1 MKDMV
6 KVSGLRKRYGAHLAL
21 DEVSFTVRQG
31 EIFGVIGVNGA
42 GKTTLLECI
51 EGLRQPDGGQIE
63 LAGRA
68 GIQLQDAA
76 LPAHIRVKE
85 ALELIARVSPREAYL
100 THMSHD
106 IGLHAETE
114 PTLPPHVHMAYDTLE
129 IEIND

>member
-1 MKDMV
+1 MLFRSEKLT
-6 KVSGLRKRYGAHLAL
+6 GLDVLVVNAL
-21 DEVSFTVRQG
+21 RFAEHYSHFNV
-31 EIFGVIGVNGA
+31 A
-42 GKTTLLECI
+42 
-51 EGLRQPDGGQIE
+51 
-63 LAGRA
+63 
-68 GIQLQDAA
+68 
-76 LPAHIRVKE
+76 E

>member
-1 MKDMV
+1 M
-6 KVSGLRKRYGAHLAL
+6 GRAPHKRAL
-21 DEVSFTVRQG
+21 DRDNADDFRLV
-31 EIFGVIGVNGA
+31 A
-42 GKTTLLECI
+42 
-51 EGLRQPDGGQIE
+51 
-63 LAGRA
+63 
-68 GIQLQDAA
+68 
-76 LPAHIRVKE
+76 E